1 MAVPMVLARKHAAP
15 QIALCLVL
23 AGALLLPCVAQ
34 AQTLGDVEQRLDRL
48 EKAVRQVQNKPA
60 DREPRPSK
68 SRDDVYLQLDRRLGA
83 VERALSSIVS
93 AQERDHRELATALE
107 QLRRIKGDVE
117 ARLDA
122 VERHP
127 AAPTPVSQPTA
138 AIANSGAT
146 PPNADDRFKQA
157 MGYASQQDW
166 TQAELAFDTFVTTY
180 PADMRVPEARYQLG
194 RAFEGQGK
202 HAQAAQIFLDL
213 YEKNPD
219 APFIIENLFALGQA
233 LAALGPENMQQACD
247 VYGEIEAAHGA
258 DLSAE
263 QRSRLL
269 DRRLTLKCSN

>member
-1 MAVPMVLARKHAAP
+1 
-15 QIALCLVL
+15 
-23 AGALLLPCVAQ
+23 
-34 AQTLGDVEQRLDRL
+34 
-48 EKAVRQVQNKPA
+48 
-60 DREPRPSK
+60 
-68 SRDDVYLQLDRRLGA
+68 